1 MRISDWSSDVC
12 SSDLVATGG
21 GGATGIAGGSAF
33 TTGGAGAAGASA
45 FTAGFSA
52 GVGFTSRVAAAGVA
66 ACAAGFF
73 STGVEVT
80 LAVAL
85 IGAGLT
91 GGDGAFAPSCSA
103 FAAFGAGLSAA
114 FRALSGGVFAGGGR
128 GVGGLALHAPPFSFF
143 GSQITL

>member
-91 GGDGAFAPSCSA
+91 GGDGAFAPF
-103 FAAFGAGLSAA
+103 FAAFASFGTRSAG
-114 FRALSGGVFAGGGR
+114 RP
-128 GVGGLALHAPPFSFF
+128 VGKECVVWC
-143 GSQITL
+143 